1 MLRKGASD
9 MNVERDIL
17 VKRLLEAGF
26 DSRRFLKVNAE
37 KKAFETNFQDRLYTP
52 EELDQQGVTRY
63 GICGKDG
70 LVLIDTD
77 KRGMA
82 DIIRKILPATFEATS
97 PRRKLPHFYYVV
109 EGDDVPNKT
118 LHLPNDED
126 GSGEIRAQNQYLVA
140 PGTVIRFKDLV
151 TGQETTGTYKV
162 LNDRPIVK
170 VSCADFMKAVEPY
183 FGGDPKQK
191 ITFEQ
196 MRQGV
201 PQGIRHSQGI
211 KYATFLVG
219 IQQFDYATALHAM
232 CEWNKLNRPPMD
244 DGDLERMVEN
254 ALGYVAAN
262 SPKVGKLGETRDLIA
277 FFLKDIGARVKRD
290 DPVKISVFTTGLS
303 TYLESPINLF
313 LRGESGV
320 GKSYNVTETLKYFPQ
335 EDIWYLGG
343 MSQKSL
349 IHSHGTLLSKD
360 GRLIDWDATPDKPK
374 RRDFGKDDS
383 ASYNQAVQQ
392 YKEQKKVFSEKI
404 RDSYTLIDLSRKI
417 LVFLEVPEYNTFQM
431 LRPILS
437 HDKMEIEYR
446 FVDKTGIGQL
456 RTMKVIIRGW
466 PATIFLTIDRKYMEE
481 LSTRSFTVTPENS
494 EEKIESANVLTNE
507 KVSLPWKYQE
517 ETEAFTAISQLIR
530 KLRDLTAKEKIGV
543 IVPFPNLHEL
553 FPKQISRDMRDFTHF
568 CESLQAVTL
577 LHYYRRPIAVKG
589 KKKFVVSTLEDV
601 TRAMKVYKEI
611 FETTRTGTEKRTLEF
626 YHNIMMGKDSWYMK
640 ELTAAYNATAK
651 KKLSERSVRVML
663 DRLDEIGYI
672 NIREDDED
680 KRTHLFIP
688 LMKSEEM
695 LQNLAES
702 VSAIVLREK
711 TEKGLETW
719 KKIVAEKFAFYYN
732 KKISESPEAWTEE
745 PITPEQ
751 LQSVILN
758 GQETIFSNKTPD
770 SSATILNEE
779 ISPEAEKKPES
790 IAERDSAPICN
801 ISALTIQEVLEK
813 VAPHLTTVFPEEK
826 LLKQII
832 GLGFSREEA
841 QKRIDHFKQKE
852 IISKDDVGNWNFAR
866 RS

>member
-1 MLRKGASD
+1 
-9 MNVERDIL
+9 MNPDRDIL

-77 KRGMA
+77 KREMA
-82 DIIRKILPATFEATS
+82 DIIKKILPPTFEATS
-97 PRRKLPHFYYVV
+97 PRRKLPHFYYKV
-109 EGDDVPNKT
+109 ESGDVPNKT

-126 GSGEIRAQNQYLVA
+126 GSGEIRAQNEYLVA

-162 LNDRPIVK
+162 LNDRPIAK
-170 VSCADFMKAVEPY
+170 VSCAEVMKAVEPY
-183 FGGDPKQK
+183 LSGDPKQK

-201 PQGIRHSQGI
+201 PQGIRHAQGI
-211 KYATFLVG
+211 KYTCFLVG
-219 IQQFDYATALHAM
+219 VQRFDYATALHTM
-232 CEWNKLNRPPMD
+232 CDWNKLNRPPMD
-244 DGDLERMVEN
+244 DADLVRMVEN
-254 ALGYVAAN
+254 AIGYIAAHD
-262 SPKVGKLGETRDLIA
+262 PKVGKLGQTDDIIE
-277 FFLKDIGARVKRD
+277 FFLNDIGKRVKRD

-303 TYLESPINLF
+303 AYLSPTNLF
-313 LRGESGV
+313 LRGESGI
-320 GKSYNVTETLKYFPQ
+320 GKTYNVTEVMKYFPQ
-335 EDIWYLGG
+335 EDVWYLGG

-349 IHSHGTLLSKD
+349 VHGYGVLLNKD
-360 GRLIDWDATPDKPK
+360 GSPIDFDAKPTEPK
-374 RRDFGKDDS
+374 RRDFGKNDKVNYDG
-383 ASYNQAVQQ
+383 ALQQ
-392 YKEQKKVFSEKI
+392 YKSKLKLFTQEMKG
-404 RDSYTLIDLSRKI
+404 SYTLVDLSRKI
-417 LVFLEVPEYNTFQM
+417 LVFLEAPEYNTFQM

-437 HDKMEIEYR
+437 HDKMEIEYQ
-446 FVDKTGIGQL
+446 FVDKTGAGQL
-456 RTMKVIIRGW
+456 RTMKVVIRGW
-466 PATIFLTIDRKYMEE
+466 PATIFLTIDRMYMEE
-481 LSTRSFTVTPENS
+481 LSTRSFSVTPENS
-494 EEKIESANVLTNE
+494 EEKIKQANLLTNE
-507 KVSLPWKYQE
+507 KASLPWKYKE
-517 ETEAFTAISQLIR
+517 ETEACTDLCQLIR

-543 IVPFPNLHEL
+543 IVPFLNLHEL

-589 KKKFVVSTLEDV
+589 EKKFVVSTLEDV

-626 YHNIMMGKDSWYMK
+626 YHNIMIGKDKEGKIKKDSWYLK
-640 ELTAAYNATAK
+640 DLTAAYNATAK
-651 KKLSERSVRVML
+651 RKLSERSIRVML
-663 DRLDEIGYI
+663 DRLDTIGYI

-688 LMKSEEM
+688 LIKSEEM

-702 VSAIVLREK
+702 VSAVDLREK
-711 TEKGLETW
+711 TEKGFETW
-719 KKIVAEKFAFYYN
+719 KENVAENIAFYYN
-732 KKISESPEAWTEE
+732 KKISESPETWTEE
-745 PITPEQ
+745 LLTPEQ
-751 LQSVILN
+751 LQGVVLD
-758 GQETIFSNKTPD
+758 GQQNIFSNKTPD

-779 ISPEAEKKPES
+779 ISPEVEKKPET
-790 IAERDSAPICN
+790 IAERDSTPICN

-826 LLKQII
+826 LLKQVI
-832 GLGFSREEA
+832 GLGFSQEEA
-841 QKRIDHFKQKE
+841 QKRVDHFKQKE
-852 IISKDDVGNWNFAR
+852 IISKDDVGNWYFVR
-866 RS
+866 HG

>member
-1 MLRKGASD
+1 

-37 KKAFETNFQDRLYTP
+37 KKAFETNFQDQLYTP

-77 KRGMA
+77 KREMA

-97 PRRKLPHFYYVV
+97 PRRKLPHFYYAV

-126 GSGEIRAQNQYLVA
+126 GSGEIRAQNEYLVA

-162 LNDRPIVK
+162 LNDRPIAK
-170 VSCADFMKAVEPY
+170 VSCAEFMKALEPY

-191 ITFEQ
+191 ITFRQ

-201 PQGIRHSQGI
+201 PQGTRHSQGI
-211 KYATFLVG
+211 KYATFLIGV
-219 IQQFDYATALHAM
+219 QQFDYATALHVM
-232 CEWNKLNRPPMD
+232 CGWNKLNHPPMD
-244 DGDLERMVEN
+244 EHDLERMVNN
-254 ALGYVAAN
+254 AVGYVAAA

-277 FFLKDIGARVKRD
+277 FFLKDIGKRVKRD
-290 DPVKISVFTTGLS
+290 DPAKISVFTTGLS
-303 TYLESPINLF
+303 AYLGSPTNLF

-320 GKSYNVTETLKYFPQ
+320 GKSYNVTETMKYFPQ
-335 EDIWYLGG
+335 EDVWYLGG

-349 IHSHGTLLSKD
+349 VHSHGILLNKD
-360 GRLIDWDATPDKPK
+360 GRPINWDAKPVKPK
-374 RRDFGKDDS
+374 SRDFGKDLDGYKQ
-383 ASYNQAVQQ
+383 AEKQYTKEAKAFAHEMAGSYN
-392 YKEQKKVFSEKI
+392 
-404 RDSYTLIDLSRKI
+404 LIDLSRKV

-437 HDKMEIEYR
+437 HDKMEIEYQ
-446 FVDKTGIGQL
+446 FVDKTGTGQL

-481 LSTRSFTVTPENS
+481 LSTRSFTVTPENTS
-494 EEKIESANVLTNE
+494 DKIAEAVFLTNE
-507 KVSLPWKYQE
+507 KASLPWKYDE
-517 ETEAFTAISQLIR
+517 ETEAFTDLCQLIR
-530 KLRDLTAKEKIGV
+530 KLRDLTAKDKIEV
-543 IVPFPNLHEL
+543 VVPFLNLHEL

-568 CESLQAVTL
+568 CEFLKAITL

-589 KKKFVVSTLEDV
+589 EKKFVVSTLEDV
-601 TRAMKVYKEI
+601 IRAMKVYKEI

-651 KKLSERSVRVML
+651 RKLSERSVRVML

-711 TEKGLETW
+711 TEKGFETW

-732 KKISESPEAWTEE
+732 KKTSESPETWTEE
-745 PITPEQ
+745 PLTLEQ
-751 LQSVILN
+751 LQGVVLD
-758 GQETIFSNKTPD
+758 GQQNIFSNKTPD

-790 IAERDSAPICN
+790 IAERDSTTFCN
-801 ISALTIQEVLEK
+801 ISALTIQELLEK

-826 LLKQII
+826 LLKQVI
-832 GLGFSREEA
+832 GLGFNREEA
-841 QKRIDHFKQKE
+841 QKRVDHFKQKE
-852 IISKDDVGNWNFAR
+852 IISKDDVGNWYFVR
-866 RS
+866 HS